1 MHKIEEIAERIDRL
15 LLRYEELQR
24 SNALLKREL
33 HVAANERDSLKA
45 RLSAARAR
53 IDALISKLPA
63 TQETPETS
71 ATPIAAPDN
80 TEGAP

>member
-1 MHKIEEIAERIDRL
+1 MQKIEEITERIDRL

-33 HVAANERDSLKA
+33 LVAANERDSLKV
-45 RLSAARAR
+45 RLSAARSR

-63 TQETPETS
+63 TPDTSAVESDKAEETP
-71 ATPIAAPDN
+71 
-80 TEGAP
+80 

>member
-1 MHKIEEIAERIDRL
+1 MQKIEEIAERIDRL

-45 RLSAARAR
+45 RLSAARSR

-63 TQETPETS
+63 TPETS
-71 ATPIAAPDN
+71 AVGSDKTEDAP
-80 TEGAP
+80 

>member
-33 HVAANERDSLKA
+33 HLAANERDSLKA

-63 TQETPETS
+63 TPDAPATS
-71 ATPIAAPDN
+71 DKAEEAP
-80 TEGAP
+80 